1 MYWFNCFGTIRN
13 STALKRY
20 HSGRKLIKGFGTI
33 RNSTALK
40 HNDSQWR
47 SYTRF
52 WNHSKQHSSKTSKP
66 YFQLNGVFWNHS
78 KQHSSK
84 TRHSSCYNFLCFG
97 TIRNSTALK
106 HIPMCPT
113 PHLCFGTIRNS
124 TALKRFPFPPH
135 YWSCFGTIRNS
146 TALKPRG
153 LFFLTKFR
161 NRAICLS
168 QTSASNSSFML
179 ALLYLKSLVISM
191 FLSIHI
197 IYSCNFFS
205 KAWVKTSE

>member
-1 MYWFNCFGTIRN
+1 M
-13 STALKRY
+13 
-20 HSGRKLIKGFGTI
+20 
-33 RNSTALK
+33 
-40 HNDSQWR
+40 
-47 SYTRF
+47 
-52 WNHSKQHSSKTSKP
+52 
-66 YFQLNGVFWNHS
+66 
-78 KQHSSK
+78 
-84 TRHSSCYNFLCFG
+84 CFG

-106 HIPMCPT
+106 HLFQF
-113 PHLCFGTIRNS
+113 LCCAFRFGTIRNS
-124 TALKRFPFPPH
+124 TALKLQVKLLGLVTG
-135 YWSCFGTIRNS
+135 FGTIRNS

>member
-1 MYWFNCFGTIRN
+1 MYWHRFGTIRNSTALKPTPYKKLLSSCFGTIRN
-13 STALKRY
+13 STALKR
-20 HSGRKLIKGFGTI
+20 
-33 RNSTALK
+33 AV
-40 HNDSQWR
+40 W
-47 SYTRF
+47 
-52 WNHSKQHSSKTSKP
+52 
-66 YFQLNGVFWNHS
+66 FQL
-78 KQHSSK
+78 K
-84 TRHSSCYNFLCFG
+84 CY
-97 TIRNSTALK
+97 S
-106 HIPMCPT
+106 
-113 PHLCFGTIRNS
+113 
-124 TALKRFPFPPH
+124 
-135 YWSCFGTIRNS
+135 FGTIRNS

>member
-1 MYWFNCFGTIRN
+1 MPVRVLSCFGTIRN
-13 STALKRY
+13 STALKLKAY
-20 HSGRKLIKGFGTI
+20 DLSTITSFGTI

-40 HNDSQWR
+40 LISTNNAIR
-47 SYTRF
+47 IR
-52 WNHSKQHSSKTSKP
+52 
-66 YFQLNGVFWNHS
+66 
-78 KQHSSK
+78 
-84 TRHSSCYNFLCFG
+84 FG

-106 HIPMCPT
+106 
-113 PHLCFGTIRNS
+113 L
-124 TALKRFPFPPH
+124 ALLH
-135 YWSCFGTIRNS
+135 TYIITSFGTIRNS

>member
-1 MYWFNCFGTIRN
+1 MN
-13 STALKRY
+13 
-20 HSGRKLIKGFGTI
+20 GFGTI

-40 HNDSQWR
+40 H
-47 SYTRF
+47 
-52 WNHSKQHSSKTSKP
+52 SSFDKLILS
-66 YFQLNGVFWNHS
+66 G
-78 KQHSSK
+78 
-84 TRHSSCYNFLCFG
+84 FG

-106 HIPMCPT
+106 QN
-113 PHLCFGTIRNS
+113 LNQNS
-124 TALKRFPFPPH
+124 KNSR
-135 YWSCFGTIRNS
+135 FGTIRNS

>member
-1 MYWFNCFGTIRN
+1 MCLVIVFLIFLFITCFFQLALISFQKLCELFFHFRGI
-13 STALKRY
+13 SPSSCLIALKNVSR
-20 HSGRKLIKGFGTI
+20 
-33 RNSTALK
+33 
-40 HNDSQWR
+40 
-47 SYTRF
+47 
-52 WNHSKQHSSKTSKP
+52 TSMVA
-66 YFQLNGVFWNHS
+66 FNL
-78 KQHSSK
+78 
-84 TRHSSCYNFLCFG
+84 T
-97 TIRNSTALK
+97 T
-106 HIPMCPT
+106 CP
-113 PHLCFGTIRNS
+113 S
-124 TALKRFPFPPH
+124 
-135 YWSCFGTIRNS
+135 FGTIRNS

>member
-1 MYWFNCFGTIRN
+1 MFWNHSKQHSSKTIQHYKLTYNSFGTIRNSTALKLKNGNGRIQYCFGTIRN
-13 STALKRY
+13 STALKLALDIHRNAFGFGTIRNSTALKPILVNTY
-20 HSGRKLIKGFGTI
+20 DFKGFGTI

-40 HNDSQWR
+40 
-47 SYTRF
+47 
-52 WNHSKQHSSKTSKP
+52 
-66 YFQLNGVFWNHS
+66 
-78 KQHSSK
+78 
-84 TRHSSCYNFLCFG
+84 LCCLQIALQVSFG

-106 HIPMCPT
+106 LV
-113 PHLCFGTIRNS
+113 LCS
-124 TALKRFPFPPH
+124 VSPK
-135 YWSCFGTIRNS
+135 SCFGTIRNS

>member
-1 MYWFNCFGTIRN
+1 MNGFGTIRN
-13 STALKRY
+13 STALKRPVVVY
-20 HSGRKLIKGFGTI
+20 SSYIGFGTI

-40 HNDSQWR
+40 PIITIIKTVR
-47 SYTRF
+47 S
-52 WNHSKQHSSKTSKP
+52 
-66 YFQLNGVFWNHS
+66 
-78 KQHSSK
+78 
-84 TRHSSCYNFLCFG
+84 FG

-106 HIPMCPT
+106 HP
-113 PHLCFGTIRNS
+113 
-124 TALKRFPFPPH
+124 LKAQLLL
-135 YWSCFGTIRNS
+135 SGFGTIRNS

>member
-1 MYWFNCFGTIRN
+1 M
-13 STALKRY
+13 
-20 HSGRKLIKGFGTI
+20 
-33 RNSTALK
+33 
-40 HNDSQWR
+40 
-47 SYTRF
+47 
-52 WNHSKQHSSKTSKP
+52 
-66 YFQLNGVFWNHS
+66 
-78 KQHSSK
+78 
-84 TRHSSCYNFLCFG
+84 CFG

-106 HIPMCPT
+106 HLFQF
-113 PHLCFGTIRNS
+113 LCCAFRFGTIRNS
-124 TALKRFPFPPH
+124 TALKLQVKLLGLVTG
-135 YWSCFGTIRNS
+135 FGTIRNS

-197 IYSCNFFS
+197 IYSCNFLS

>member
-1 MYWFNCFGTIRN
+1 MMV
-13 STALKRY
+13 
-20 HSGRKLIKGFGTI
+20 GFGTI

-40 HNDSQWR
+40 L
-47 SYTRF
+47 TLV
-52 WNHSKQHSSKTSKP
+52 KG
-66 YFQLNGVFWNHS
+66 LNYL
-78 KQHSSK
+78 
-84 TRHSSCYNFLCFG
+84 RFG

-106 HIPMCPT
+106 PNK
-113 PHLCFGTIRNS
+113 TIVYLS
-124 TALKRFPFPPH
+124 D
-135 YWSCFGTIRNS
+135 CFGTIRNS

>member
-1 MYWFNCFGTIRN
+1 MI
-13 STALKRY
+13 
-20 HSGRKLIKGFGTI
+20 HV
-33 RNSTALK
+33 
-40 HNDSQWR
+40 
-47 SYTRF
+47 
-52 WNHSKQHSSKTSKP
+52 SK
-66 YFQLNGVFWNHS
+66 YMN
-78 KQHSSK
+78 
-84 TRHSSCYNFLCFG
+84 CFG

-106 HIPMCPT
+106 HII
-113 PHLCFGTIRNS
+113 LLSIIFDCFGTIRNS
-124 TALKRFPFPPH
+124 TALKQSAYYKRKRI
-135 YWSCFGTIRNS
+135 SFGTIRNS

-153 LFFLTKFR
+153 LSFLTKFR